1 MWAREVQAALAGDV
15 GERGVGLGPA
25 GQDSGRG
32 DGDVGQRGRG
42 EWPGSCSSFRSVAV
56 PVRAGRRFSRV
67 CVCVRV
73 PVGTAH
79 TERTAASLP
88 ALSALKP

>member
-67 CVCVRV
+67 CVSSFSPCSVCIETMRSRQC
-73 PVGTAH
+73 P
-79 TERTAASLP
+79 
-88 ALSALKP
+88 

>member
-67 CVCVRV
+67 CVCVCLW
-73 PVGTAH
+73 AQH
-79 TERTAASLP
+79 TQSAQQLLSL
-88 ALSALKP
+88 LCLH